1 MPAADSAAVVIPALL
16 AALSLLGLV
25 LKWLIQRE
33 STTDALTLERISKLE
48 AEVELLRADQSE
60 QRRLKHDALNR
71 AAGLSMATRML
82 LDSARHCTCGQLAH
96 VVELVDRTGVIEE
109 EYGHRH

>member
-1 MPAADSAAVVIPALL
+1 MPAADSAAVIIPALL

-33 STTDALTLERISKLE
+33 TTTDALTLERISRLE

-71 AAGLSMATRML
+71 AAGLAMTARL
-82 LDSARHCTCGQLAH
+82 LLVSARRCTCGELTH
-96 VVELVDRTGVIEE
+96 VVELIDRTGVMEGE
-109 EYGHRH
+109 HGHR